1 MVFDGLGPIFGG
13 QTNPPKTLPWFG
25 EAGALVSQAWLPAVE
40 KAWAA
45 RNVFFLVPQDG
56 LFFIRDTCV
65 LYGFYQQKLGLNL

>member
-1 MVFDGLGPIFGG
+1 MVLGQFLVVKPI
-13 QTNPPKTLPWFG
+13 PPKRYRGLVRQ
-25 EAGALVSQAWLPAVE
+25 ALLCPKWLPAVE